1 MLSVPSKLCGIIIVY
16 MGLTKASSSHALC
29 LLQGKTLLQNPFE
42 FSDEH
47 ILDNVYRTHFHCVEK
62 CDVQSLHTVA
72 STVINHSIQITD
84 TVLAKGSQL
93 SDRYREESTITS
105 QQLTAKLKRIACQM
119 VCTARGEH
127 YAHHTTMLI
136 LEQLKAYSWDAKA
149 LIVQAA
155 FALEYGKFLYLPLT
169 TQYQQSEKSLADLN
183 GLLMIQQNTQQL
195 TFFNLVVKKVMQVI
209 DCITEWKRLTSAGYD
224 IKDVP
229 TLAET
234 LHEIPVVVY
243 WAIFT
248 FVTCTG
254 QIDDFTDHR
263 VHKHELSK
271 NFENKLDLILR
282 NFREHLEMCS
292 REIGRIED
300 YSRRKNIVNITG
312 KDIVKVL
319 KALIISSENKDSRH
333 NVINGLTLELVK
345 IEEFRKKHVLL
356 FISGLEHNDEEIH
369 LLKTIYEKLKEKPR
383 EVEGYKKEDF
393 RILWIPI
400 VDEWTE
406 DRRKTLET
414 KLQRTKFGWYVVKH
428 FSFETGIKLIKEVFN
443 YSEKPVIPLISPE
456 GKVENID
463 TKQIISMWSI
473 DGFPFRTSDHT
484 RLTQQWNWFW
494 SEMTKLNPRIGDLIE
509 EDRYLFIYGGT
520 DTMWIQEFTT
530 AIEKLKRDVETLSSQ
545 VDITVDS
552 YQLGREDPK
561 IVPRFWIAI
570 DSLLASRKQQMMKG
584 GDQGVQDFATKE
596 IKRLL
601 FLKQDPKGWVILS
614 KGHNVKL
621 LGQGEAM
628 ARTVKDLCVWHL
640 KLHEEVSFDVAFK
653 EYYESIK
660 VKDSPKKC
668 EHSEISNYP
677 TDILAHIPC
686 PNMECGRSM
695 EVTSVNYRCCHGLDP

>member
-1 MLSVPSKLCGIIIVY
+1 MMTQKSG
-16 MGLTKASSSHALC
+16 SSSNV
-29 LLQGKTLLQNPFE
+29 LQGKTLLQNPFE
-42 FSDEH
+42 FSDEQ

-62 CDVQSLHTVA
+62 CDVKSLHTVA

-84 TVLAKGSQL
+84 TVIQQASQL
-93 SDRYREESTITS
+93 SERFREETITS
-105 QQLTAKLKRIACQM
+105 RQLTAKLKRIACQM
-119 VCTARGEH
+119 VCTSRGEH

-155 FALEYGKFLYLPLT
+155 FALEYGKFLYHPLT
-169 TQYQQSEKSLADLN
+169 RQHEEYEKSLADLN
-183 GLLMIQQNTQQL
+183 GLLVIQQNIQHL
-195 TFFNLVVKKVMQVI
+195 SFFNSVVKKVMQVI
-209 DCITEWKRLTSAGYD
+209 ECITEWKRLTSAGYD

-229 TLAET
+229 TLADT

-254 QIDDFTDHR
+254 QIDDFTTDHK
-263 VHKHELSK
+263 VNKYELSK

-282 NFREHLEMCS
+282 TFREHLEMCS
-292 REIGRIED
+292 TEIGRIED
-300 YSRRKNIVNITG
+300 YSRRKNIIIING

-319 KALIISSENKDSRH
+319 RALIISTENGHSRH
-333 NVINGLTLELVK
+333 NVINGLTLEQVK
-345 IEEFRKKHVLL
+345 IEEFKKKHVLL
-356 FISGLEHNDEEIH
+356 FISGLEHIDEEIQ
-369 LLKTIYEKLKEKPR
+369 LLKSVYEKLKEKPR
-383 EVEGYKKEDF
+383 EVEGYRTEDF
-393 RILWIPI
+393 KILWIPI
-400 VDEWTE
+400 VDEWNE

-428 FSFETGIKLIKEVFN
+428 FNFEIGIKLIKEVFN
-443 YSEKPVIPLISPE
+443 YSGKPVIPLMNPD
-456 GKVENID
+456 GKVENFD
-463 TKQIISMWSI
+463 TKQIISMYGF

-509 EDRYLFIYGGT
+509 EDRYLFIYGGS

-530 AIEKLKRDVETLSSQ
+530 AIEKLKRDVGTLSLQ
-545 VDITVDS
+545 IDITVDS

-561 IVPRFWIAI
+561 IVPRFWIGI
-570 DSLLASRKQQMMKG
+570 DSLLASRKQQILKG
-584 GDQGVQDFATKE
+584 GNEGVQDFATTE

-614 KGHNVKL
+614 KGYNVKL
-621 LGQGEAM
+621 LGHGQAM
-628 ARTVKDLCVWHL
+628 SRTVKDLSFWHV

-660 VKDSPKKC
+660 DKTSPRKC

-677 TDILAHIPC
+677 SDILAHIPC
-686 PNMECGRSM
+686 PNIECGRSM

>member
-1 MLSVPSKLCGIIIVY
+1 MS
-16 MGLTKASSSHALC
+16 KASLISSTNVQ
-29 LLQGKTLLQNPFE
+29 QGKSLLQNPFE
-42 FSDEH
+42 FSDEQ

-62 CDVQSLHTVA
+62 CDVTSLYTVA
-72 STVINHSIQITD
+72 SSVIHHSIEITD
-84 TVLAKGSQL
+84 TVINKGCQF
-93 SDRYREESTITS
+93 SDGFREDPTITS

-119 VCTARGEH
+119 VCTARGDH

-136 LEQLKAYSWDAKA
+136 LEQLKSYSWDAKA

-169 TQYQQSEKSLADLN
+169 PQYQPSEKSLADLN
-183 GLLMIQQNTQQL
+183 GLLMIQHNTQHL
-195 TFFNLVVKKVMQVI
+195 TFFNSVVKKVMQVI
-209 DCITEWKRLTSAGYD
+209 ECITEWKRLTSAGYD

-234 LHEIPVVVY
+234 LHEVPVVVY

-254 QIDDFTDHR
+254 QIDDFTTEHR
-263 VHKHELSK
+263 VHRHELSK

-282 NFREHLEMCS
+282 NFREHLEMCG

-300 YSRRKNIVNITG
+300 YTRRRTIVLHTG
-312 KDIVKVL
+312 KEIVKVL
-319 KALIISSENKDSRH
+319 KALIISGENRESRQSVV
-333 NVINGLTLELVK
+333 NVLTGEQVK
-345 IEEFRKKHVLL
+345 IEEFKKKHVLL
-356 FISGLEHNDEEIH
+356 FISGLDSIEEETL
-369 LLKTIYEKLKEKPR
+369 LLKSIYEKLKETPR
-383 EVEGYKKEDF
+383 EVEGYRKEDF
-393 RILWIPI
+393 KILWIPI
-400 VDEWTE
+400 VDEWNE
-406 DRRKTLET
+406 ERRKTLET
-414 KLQRTKFGWYVVKH
+414 RLQRTKFGWYVVKH
-428 FSFETGIKLIKEVFN
+428 FNFETGIKLIKEVFN
-443 YSEKPVIPLISPE
+443 YREKSIIPLISPE
-456 GKVENID
+456 GRVENID
-463 TKQIISMWSI
+463 TKQIISVWGI

-494 SEMTKLNPRIGDLIE
+494 SEMTKLNPKIGDLIE

-520 DTMWIQEFTT
+520 DNMWIQEFTT
-530 AIEKLKRDVETLSSQ
+530 TIDKLKRSVDTISSQ
-545 VDITVDS
+545 IDITIES

-561 IVPRFWIAI
+561 VVPRFWIAI

-584 GDQGVQDFATKE
+584 GDHQQGVQDFATRE

-601 FLKQDPKGWVILS
+601 FLKQDLKGWVILS
-614 KGHNVKL
+614 KGYNVKL

-628 ARTVKDLCVWHL
+628 WRTIKDFNIWKG

-660 VKDSPKKC
+660 IKDSPKKC

-677 TDILAHIPC
+677 TDILARIPC

-695 EVTSVNYRCCHGLDP
+695 EVTSVNYRCCHGVEP

>member
-1 MLSVPSKLCGIIIVY
+1 M
-16 MGLTKASSSHALC
+16 T
-29 LLQGKTLLQNPFE
+29 Q
-42 FSDEH
+42 
-47 ILDNVYRTHFHCVEK
+47 
-62 CDVQSLHTVA
+62 
-72 STVINHSIQITD
+72 
-84 TVLAKGSQL
+84 GSQL
-93 SDRYREESTITS
+93 SDRFREDTTITS

-119 VCTARGEH
+119 VCTARGDH

-169 TQYQQSEKSLADLN
+169 TQYQMSEKSLADLN
-183 GLLMIQQNTQQL
+183 GLLMIQHNTQHL
-195 TFFNLVVKKVMQVI
+195 TFFNSVVKKVMQVI
-209 DCITEWKRLTSAGYD
+209 ECITEWKRLTSAGYD

-254 QIDDFTDHR
+254 QIDDFTTDHKI
-263 VHKHELSK
+263 HKHELSK

-282 NFREHLEMCS
+282 NFKEHLEMCG

-300 YSRRKNIVNITG
+300 YTRRKNIVIHTG

-319 KALIISSENKDSRH
+319 KALIISGENRESRQSVF
-333 NVINGLTLELVK
+333 NVLTGEQIK
-345 IEEFRKKHVLL
+345 IEEFKKKHVLL
-356 FISGLEHNDEEIH
+356 FISGLDSIEEETL
-369 LLKTIYEKLKEKPR
+369 LLKSIYEKLKEKPR
-383 EVEGYKKEDF
+383 EVEGYRKEDF
-393 RILWIPI
+393 KILWIPI
-400 VDEWTE
+400 VDEWNE
-406 DRRKTLET
+406 ERRKTLET

-428 FSFETGIKLIKEVFN
+428 FSFETGFKLIKEVFN
-443 YSEKPVIPLISPE
+443 YKERSIIPLISPE
-456 GKVENID
+456 GRVENID
-463 TKQIISMWSI
+463 TKQIISVWGI

-520 DTMWIQEFTT
+520 DAMWIQEFTT
-530 AIEKLKRDVETLSSQ
+530 AVEKLKRVVDSISLQ
-545 VDITVDS
+545 IDITIES

-561 IVPRFWIAI
+561 VVPRFWIAI
-570 DSLLASRKQQMMKG
+570 DSLLANRKQQMMKG
-584 GDQGVQDFATKE
+584 GDQGVQDFATRE

-614 KGHNVKL
+614 KGYNVKL

-628 ARTVKDLCVWHL
+628 CRSVRDFGIWHG

-660 VKDSPKKC
+660 VKDCPKKC

-686 PNMECGRSM
+686 PNMDCGRSM
-695 EVTSVNYRCCHGLDP
+695 EVTSVNYRCCHGLEP